1 MKKIFLLMF
10 LPMMFV
16 NSQTVLDKIVAVVD
30 NEIILKSELD
40 YQVNFTTAKENLDAT
55 DAAIQNRI
63 LDQMIEERLL
73 YAQAEL
79 DSVTVSN
86 EQVTS
91 QLENQLNFFIR
102 QYGSEENV
110 EKVYGMSI
118 DKIRRE
124 LRDDVKKSLMAQTL
138 QQQKFGAVE
147 VSRREVEEFYNAN
160 KDSLGIIPERF
171 TLQHIFVNPR
181 GGERVKTKAKNFM
194 RTIIDSLN
202 AGVDFGELAKRYSED
217 PGSASRGGDLGYVKR
232 GVFFPEFE
240 AAAYS
245 LRAGERSGII
255 ESPVGYHIIELLDR
269 RGESIHTRHILV
281 KIKSDDEADL
291 QAIELLSEI
300 RDSLLNGVNTIG
312 YYAAKY
318 SDDENSAKLDAELG
332 VFEISQLDDKMKEYV
347 YKLEKGEISFPKRLE
362 IDETTYGFHIVK
374 MKNRVRE
381 HVASIEKDYED
392 IKRIAVFNKKQKLY
406 KAWVQEIK
414 DKIFWEVRI

>member
-1 MKKIFLLMF
+1 MKKLYLLVF
-10 LPMMFV
+10 LPMMFIY
-16 NSQTVLDKIVAVVD
+16 SQTVLDKIVAVVD

-40 YQVNFTTAKENLDAT
+40 YQVNFTAAKENADP
-55 DAAIQNRI
+55 DDPKVKSRI

-79 DSVTVSN
+79 DSVTVSD
-86 EQVTS
+86 EQVNE

-102 QYGSEENV
+102 QYGSQENV
-110 EKVYGMSI
+110 EKIYGMSI

-138 QQQKFGAVE
+138 QQQKFGGVE
-147 VSRREVEEFYNAN
+147 VSRREVEEFFYTN

-171 TLQHIFVNPR
+171 TIQHVFVNPR
-181 GGERVKTKAKNFM
+181 GGERVKNKAKAVM
-194 RTIIDSLN
+194 QTIIDSLE
-202 AGVDFGELAKRYSED
+202 AGADFADLARQYSED

-245 LRAGERSGII
+245 LRVGERSGII
-255 ESPVGYHIIELLDR
+255 ESPVGFHLIELLDR
-269 RGESIHTRHILV
+269 RGESIHSRHILV

-291 QAIELLSEI
+291 KAIELLSEI
-300 RDSLLNGVNTIG
+300 RDSVISGVNTIG
-312 YYAAKY
+312 YYASKY
-318 SDDENSAKLDAELG
+318 SDDVNSAKLDGELG
-332 VFEISQLDDKMKEYV
+332 VFEVTQLDDKMKEYV

-374 MKNRVRE
+374 MKDRVRE
-381 HVASIEKDYED
+381 HVASIENDFED
-392 IKRIAVFNKKQKLY
+392 IKRISIFNKKQKLY
-406 KAWVQEIK
+406 KKWVDEIK
-414 DKIFWEVRI
+414 EKVFWEVRL